1 MRAEESSW
9 VTTWSSQ
16 ILSYRVRGPLP
27 SEAEANRVLV
37 LVAVPVPAD
46 NGGAKASTPV
56 LPARE
61 SEIRAERPAA
71 VNRAMAD
78 SYGVGTKLRL
88 ALSTS

>member
-37 LVAVPVPAD
+37 LVAVPAD

-88 ALSTS
+88 ALSTSS